1 MSLDVRSYTSRMLVG
16 NLDMGLLLV
25 MRPNPQTFQK
35 TSAKLVNEQLT
46 NSGWVI
52 THWGNQLDTITVSG
66 VTASK
71 VGNPDQYKK
80 DDFLTSSI
88 KNLDIAS
95 KTKSYLLGNDET
107 HGPKQWANVDRFIL
121 KLEQIYKTDKE
132 RTGRLADLVKGNHLT
147 TAIVSSLGSFS
158 LFAKGG
164 KDSLSSF
171 AKNRNADR
179 SELLKS
185 IREGYAARAQ
195 SFIIYNYCIYWG
207 YFTSFSYN
215 ESATDK
221 PRQFQYSFTFKVVNS
236 STDWL
241 SQSLISNFPEA
252 RVLNLFS
259 QIKDVGSYAASMTT
273 SGDKL
278 LKGIFI

>member
-1 MSLDVRSYTSRMLVG
+1 MALDARTSLKRMLIG

-35 TSAKLVNEQLT
+35 TCNKIVNEQLT
-46 NSGWVI
+46 NSSWVI
-52 THWGNQLDTITVSG
+52 NHWGNQLDTITVSG

-71 VGNPDQYKK
+71 VGVPQHYKK
-80 DDFLTSSI
+80 DEFLTANTQSLINDLSSSSGTA
-88 KNLDIAS
+88 K
-95 KTKSYLLGNDET
+95 
-107 HGPKQWANVDRFIL
+107 HGPKQWADVDRFML

-132 RTGRLADLVKGNHLT
+132 RVGKLVDIINSNVITGIRANPFKG
-147 TAIVSSLGSFS
+147 SSW
-158 LFAKGG
+158 KEITN
-164 KDSLSSF
+164 KDS
-171 AKNRNADR
+171 KR

-185 IREGYAARAQ
+185 IREGYASRAQ
-195 SFIIYNYCIYWG
+195 SFIVYDYCIYWG

-221 PRQFQYSFTFKVVNS
+221 PRQYSYNFTFKVVNS
-236 STDWL
+236 TTDWL

-252 RVLNLFS
+252 RVMNLFT
-259 QIKDVGSYAASMTT
+259 QVGEMADYLKTMSLSA
-273 SGDKL
+273 DKL

>member
-1 MSLDVRSYTSRMLVG
+1 MALDARTSLRRMLVG

-35 TSAKLVNEQLT
+35 TCNKIVNEQLS

-52 THWGNQLDTITVSG
+52 NHWGNQLDTITVSG

-71 VGNPDQYKK
+71 VGVPQHYKK
-80 DDFLTSSI
+80 DEFLTA
-88 KNLDIAS
+88 N
-95 KTKSYLLGNDET
+95 TKSAIKDLVSSSGT
-107 HGPKQWANVDRFIL
+107 AAHGPKQWADVDRFML

-132 RTGRLADLVKGNHLT
+132 RTGHLMDLLQSNHIT
-147 TAIVSSLGSFS
+147 TASMSTLGFPSVFTNNGRN
-158 LFAKGG
+158 A
-164 KDSLSSF
+164 LSSNT
-171 AKNRNADR
+171 KKINSNR

-185 IREGYAARAQ
+185 IREGYASRAQ
-195 SFIIYNYCIYWG
+195 SFIVYDYCIYWG
-207 YFTSFSYN
+207 YFTNFSYT

-221 PRQFQYSFTFKVVNS
+221 PRQYSYNFTFKVVNS
-236 STDWL
+236 TTDWL

-252 RVLNLFS
+252 RVMNLFT
-259 QIKDVGSYAASMTT
+259 QVGEMADYLKTMSLSA
-273 SGDKL
+273 DKL